1 MEAITKFA
9 LNSTLGTDEFQPLD
23 KIFNGNWRFVTSS
36 NLFATYLINK
46 KPPENYIYDLGCSLK
61 FNCEGVVRLSCESII
76 VPRQTIELYLYK
88 NGVIEQTSTAT
99 NTNVVDKTEYF
110 NFNVNIEKGAI
121 YSLKAKTLANAGVTF
136 DEVSIY
142 GYPIYANELI
152 TRMD

>member
-61 FNCEGVVRLSCESII
+61 FNCEGIVRLSCASII
-76 VPRQTIELYLYK
+76 GPRQRIELYLYK

-136 DEVSIY
+136 DEVSIH